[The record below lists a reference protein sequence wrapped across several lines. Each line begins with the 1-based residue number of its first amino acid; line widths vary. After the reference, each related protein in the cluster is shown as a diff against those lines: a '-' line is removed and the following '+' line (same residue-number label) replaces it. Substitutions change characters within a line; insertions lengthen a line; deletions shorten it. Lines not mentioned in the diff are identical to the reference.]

1 MTDNTRIGAT
11 VAGYRI
17 QSLIGRGGMSIVYL
31 AEHVQL
37 GRQVA
42 LKLLAPG
49 LSADPEFRERFV
61 HESRRAAEVDHPNVV
76 PIFDAGEADGQLF
89 IAMRYI
95 EGCDLKT
102 LIRRDGSLGV
112 GRTLFILE
120 QAADG
125 LDAAHDRNLIH
136 RDVKP
141 GNILIAEPSE
151 QVYLTDFGVVKHT
164 ASKGLTRTGFF
175 IGTVDYAAPE
185 QIEGLPV
192 DARTD
197 VYALGCVL
205 YECLVGKAPFDRDA
219 EINVMHA
226 HLIDAPPLLTAARPD
241 LPKALNRVLAS
252 ALAKSKEDRYDT
264 CGQLIEA
271 TRVAAR
277 QRSTTTVH
285 RDAGA
290 AGAEAPA
297 AASVEMTTTEP
308 PTPALPDEGAA
319 VVATP
324 VTGQPDADALP
335 VEAEAP
341 PAQPAGAPPQP
352 PASDDGGGSVGRR
365 RDGRTWLAAGAVV
378 LAALLAAVAVYAV
391 TRDSNSSAGPP
402 TTGTI
407 TTPPTVK
414 KGLAGVVQS
423 WSHEW
428 DNCKVSP
435 TPQPG
440 AVESEICLPP
450 TNGASNFPDRVDLSI
465 YPDAAALK
473 KAFDELR
480 ASDPNSAALVAG
492 KGNCNNI
499 NWNGF
504 GVWRHK
510 NGDLGGERYC
520 YRDAKHNTVIVWTHE
535 RLNTPSHLDFIG
547 MASIGGRGN
556 DSDLVGWWNFWHQR
570 VGKCPLPRCEAHL
583 P

>member
-1 MTDNTRIGAT
+1 MSTGDNTRIGT
-11 VAGYRI
+11 EIAGYRVE
-17 QSLIGRGGMSIVYL
+17 SLLGRGGMSVVYL
-31 AEHVQL
+31 AEHVRL
-37 GRQVA
+37 GRRVA
-42 LKLLAPG
+42 LKLLAPM
-49 LSADPEFRERFV
+49 LSDDETYRDRFQR
-61 HESRRAAEVDHPNVV
+61 ESRRAAELDHPNVV
-76 PIFDAGEADGQLF
+76 PIFDAGEVDGQLF

-102 LIRRDGSLGV
+102 LIRREGPLGM

-125 LDAAHDRNLIH
+125 LDAAHERNLIH

-226 HLIDAPPLLTAARPD
+226 HLIDAPPLLTASRPD

-252 ALAKSKEDRYDT
+252 ALAKSKDDRYDT

-271 TRVAAR
+271 ARVAAR

-285 RDAGA
+285 RDREDAGPA
-290 AGAEAPA
+290 EAEAPA

-319 VVATP
+319 VIATP
-324 VTGQPDADALP
+324 VTGDSDADALP
-335 VEAEAP
+335 VKAEAP

-352 PASDDGGGSVGRR
+352 PASGDGGGGRR

-378 LAALLAAVAVYAV
+378 VAALLAAAAVYAV
-391 TRDSNSSAGPP
+391 TRDSNSSATGI
-402 TTGTI
+402 TTGT
-407 TTPPTVK
+407 THHRSRRRRRLRRASPASCRRMCGTNARYRRLRSPARSRAPSACPPRTARPSSLTVSTSPSTPTQRRRRRRST
-414 KGLAGVVQS
+414 A
-423 WSHEW
+423 
-428 DNCKVSP
+428 
-435 TPQPG
+435 
-440 AVESEICLPP
+440 
-450 TNGASNFPDRVDLSI
+450 
-465 YPDAAALK
+465 
-473 KAFDELR
+473 LR
-480 ASDPNSAALVAG
+480 ASDPHSAALVAG
-492 KGNCNNI
+492 KGNCNNVT
-499 NWNGF
+499 WNGF
-504 GVWRHK
+504 GIWRHA
-510 NGDLGGERYC
+510 RTTSW
-520 YRDAKHNTVIVWTHE
+520 AASATATS
-535 RLNTPSHLDFIG
+535 TPSTIRSSSGRTIG
-547 MASIGGRGN
+547 ATRRATST
-556 DSDLVGWWNFWHQR
+556 SSAW
-570 VGKCPLPRCEAHL
+570 PA
-583 P
+583 